1 MSTALSGVDICNLAL
16 DLLRQQEKVEDIE
29 NPESDT
35 EGMCA
40 RWYDVTRRSVL
51 RAFPWNF
58 ARKRANLS
66 LNNTSPGFGYPNAYN
81 LPNDYLELV
90 FVGDNYDA
98 DYDTDYAV
106 EGGQLLIDNDS
117 GATINICYIQD
128 TKTVAKYDALFVDL
142 LVAELALRF
151 ANSLTGVNKSMKEI
165 KAWRDDVRGQARTKN
180 GQENPIKR
188 REVSPIITRRQ
199 AVCSGSSTFDGT
211 HLLS

>member
-16 DLLRQQEKVEDIE
+16 DLLRQSDRVESLE
-29 NPESDT
+29 TPESDT
-35 EGMCA
+35 ESLCA

-58 ARKRANLS
+58 ARKRAVLS
-66 LNNTSPGFGYPNAYN
+66 LNATAPTFGYANAYN

-90 FVGDNYDA
+90 FVGDNYDE
-98 DYDTDYAV
+98 DYETEYSV
-106 EGGQLLIDNDS
+106 EGGQLLIENSDAAS
-117 GATINICYIQD
+117 VNICYVYDIQ
-128 TKTVAKYDALFVDL
+128 TVAQYDALFIDL
-142 LVAELALRF
+142 LTAELAIRL

-180 GQENPIKR
+180 GQENPVKR
-188 REVSPIITRRQ
+188 REQSIILARRR
-199 AVCSGSSTFDGT
+199 AVTSGSTFDGT